1 MSPIR
6 ELNPLISSARMTLG
20 PEIALGARHTVPLNA
35 AASEGVWAASGQTL
49 RTARNDSASEGSD
62 FC

>member
-1 MSPIR
+1 
-6 ELNPLISSARMTLG
+6 MTLA

-62 FC
+62 FY